1 MIEFEVLTDLAPVTE
16 TRIDTNFEAV
26 KEWLTETLAPYES
39 MVVTP
44 DAISDAKRD
53 RANIRKVADSIDSQR
68 KAIKKLWLKP
78 YDEYEAK
85 CKELTG
91 IVSRAVANIDGQI
104 KAMENELK
112 EEKRQELE
120 QFFVISS
127 ADVADYISFS
137 DVFDSRWLNSTF
149 KMEEAMNAIS
159 AIVFAT
165 KQDLETIRGMES
177 PYEAV
182 MLSEYSKSHDL
193 RSSIQEAKRLES
205 IQKAEEERRA
215 REAESVLEQ
224 ETEPVEEPV
233 AAPPPTAPVSPVRP
247 IDYEEQPQPKT
258 YALRFEVIGTIEEL
272 RALRSFF
279 DDNDIVWKK
288 L

>member
-44 DAISDAKRD
+44 DAIADAKRD

-68 KAIKKLWLKP
+68 KTIKKMWLKP

-104 KAMENELK
+104 KSMENEVK
-112 EEKRQELE
+112 EQKRQELE
-120 QFFVISS
+120 NFFTENVG
-127 ADVADYISFS
+127 DLADYIRFA
-137 DVFDSRWLNSTF
+137 DIYDPRWLNATF
-149 KMEEAMNAIS
+149 SADEARNIILGKLDDTA
-159 AIVFAT
+159 A
-165 KQDLETIRGMES
+165 DLETLRGMDS
-177 PYEAV
+177 PYESV
-182 MLSEYSKSHDL
+182 MLAEYSKSRDL
-193 RSSIQEAKRLES
+193 RKAMAEAKRLEA
-205 IQKAEEERRA
+205 IQRAEEERRA

-233 AAPPPTAPVSPVRP
+233 NAPPPTAPASPIRP
-247 IDYEEQPQPKT
+247 MDYEEQPQPKT

-272 RALRSFF
+272 RALRAFF